1 MFPYEP
7 DQNPAARA
15 ERMLACQEV
24 WREEAILAALDSDRL
39 REDELPSDVSPA
51 QAEEWWE
58 FVALCERA
66 EAGDAAEF
74 KQPEESDRGADSL

>member
-15 ERMLACQEV
+15 ERMLAYREV
-24 WREEAILAALDSDRL
+24 MREEAILAALDPDRL

-66 EAGDAAEF
+66 EAGAAAQLE
-74 KQPEESDRGADSL
+74 QLEESDRGADSL